1 MITDIKPSKLMW
13 LDLEMTGLNPATDLI
28 LEIAVIIT
36 DYDFNEISR
45 YISKVK
51 NIKSQLKRQ
60 LDSNVWWNDYP
71 ENKKIFL
78 DQSSKGQ
85 SLAKIEQDVVE
96 LIDQVAKDEVI
107 FLSGNSIHSDRK
119 FIARYWPTLDQR
131 LHYRM
136 LDVSAFKILMNQK
149 YQVEFSKVNNHR
161 AILDVR
167 DSINELKY
175 YLDWFLINKK

>member
-36 DYDFNEISR
+36 DYDFTEISR

-51 NIKSQLKRQ
+51 NTRSQLQER

-71 ENKKIFL
+71 ENKKLFL
-78 DQSSKGQ
+78 DQSSQGQ
-85 SLAKIEQDVVE
+85 SLAKIEQDVIE
-96 LIDQVAKDEVI
+96 LIDQIAADEVI
-107 FLSGNSIHSDRK
+107 FLAGNSIHSDRK
-119 FIARYWPTLDQR
+119 FIARYWPALDQR

-149 YQVEFSKVNNHR
+149 YQIEFSKVNNHR
-161 AILDVR
+161 AILDVV

-175 YLDWFLINKK
+175 YLNWFFKQ

>member
-36 DYDFNEISR
+36 DYDFTEISR

-51 NIKSQLKRQ
+51 NTRSQLQER
-60 LDSNVWWNDYP
+60 LDGNVWWNDYP
-71 ENKKIFL
+71 ENKKLFL
-78 DQSSKGQ
+78 DQSSQGQ
-85 SLAKIEQDVVE
+85 SLAKIEQDVIE
-96 LIDQVAKDEVI
+96 LIDQIAADEVI
-107 FLSGNSIHSDRK
+107 FLAGNSIHSDRK
-119 FIARYWPTLDQR
+119 FIARYWPALDQR

-149 YQVEFSKVNNHR
+149 YQIEFSKVNNHR
-161 AILDVR
+161 AILDVV

-175 YLDWFLINKK
+175 YLNWFFKQ